1 MTIFS
6 RCDSIIKLSKANALL
21 AQLDRASGYGPEGQ
35 GFESLT
41 ACQAKDSTKFP
52 CGVFSFLSFI
62 NEFLFTVLSVDT
74 IRLYKRYLHT
84 PAVKGG
90 IGRLVINL
98 SLGSERTKVISIS
111 FSKMPVGRLKT
122 SQTKIA

>member
-1 MTIFS
+1 MIE
-6 RCDSIIKLSKANALL
+6 SKKVKAIELFFALFYK
-21 AQLDRASGYGPEGQ
+21 RV
-35 GFESLT
+35 SLI
-41 ACQAKDSTKFP
+41 C
-52 CGVFSFLSFI
+52 
-62 NEFLFTVLSVDT
+62 VDT

-98 SLGSERTKVISIS
+98 SLGSERTKVVSIS